1 MAASRSPL
9 TSDWRAIASL
19 GEQIANAT
27 SLAEQRDRIV
37 AMTSRL
43 IQGEVDVWLDEK
55 IFRLPSLKEG
65 DLFSEQPELQGM
77 QRALKAG
84 QVSTRQQR
92 NKSNAPRGTL
102 RHGAATQ
109 RARSMLESRPADQG
123 QRATTRN
130 ALADRSRR

>member
-9 TSDWRAIASL
+9 SSDWRAIASL

-43 IQGEVDVWLDEK
+43 VQGEVEVWLNEK

-65 DLFSEQPELQGM
+65 DLFPEHAELQGM

-84 QVSTRQQR
+84 QVSTRQQ
-92 NKSNAPRGTL
+92 SA
-102 RHGAATQ
+102 
-109 RARSMLESRPADQG
+109 
-123 QRATTRN
+123 
-130 ALADRSRR
+130 